1 MAWPNCINGRL
12 AGEQV
17 DQRPECALGP
27 GILSR
32 LIGSECRP
40 GSRIAHGHRRP
51 SALMRSLG
59 LFVHP
64 GHYTVTTTVIPPNF
78 FSLELQMMRKALK
91 IQLFRRVALGV
102 RQPLPATH

>member
-40 GSRIAHGHRRP
+40 CPMIAHGHRRP

-59 LFVHP
+59 LLVHA
-64 GHYTVTTTVIPPNF
+64 GHYAVTTYGDSPKF
-78 FSLELQMMRKALK
+78 
-91 IQLFRRVALGV
+91 LFVN
-102 RQPLPATH
+102 P